1 MEAKTVLSQEDKS
14 ALERIIKATPDRDRA
29 KLQQQIREQ
38 LAKMLEVL
46 VERGADDVQ
55 SSP

>member
-1 MEAKTVLSQEDKS
+1 MLSQEDKS
-14 ALERIIKATPDRDRA
+14 ALERIIKATPDRDRT